1 MNPPF
6 LLKSRRTMIAA
17 TALIATLALAAC
29 SPVKLLNR
37 VVSNDTYAFEDG
49 ITYGRETRQKL
60 DVYRPLPATL
70 PVVGARPLVV
80 FFYGGSWTHGER
92 ASYKFVGEA
101 LASQGAVVV
110 VPDYRLSPQATY
122 PMFVRDSA
130 LAVKWAIDNAVQ
142 LGADPKQIYV
152 MGHSSGAYNA
162 AMVALDARWLGEV
175 EASPKQLAG
184 WIGMAGPYDFLP
196 IGNPDAQVA
205 FDWPNTP
212 PDSQPMAH
220 VSAASPRALL
230 MAVSKDK
237 LVDPVRNTRQMVAK
251 LRAVGVPVQSREFD
265 NLSHI
270 TLIGAVAGPL
280 EWIGGPVM
288 PPLLEFLGL
297 SSDVSLTAAR

>member
-1 MNPPF
+1 MKPRRSV
-6 LLKSRRTMIAA
+6 LLAS
-17 TALIATLALAAC
+17 TALLATLALAAC

-37 VVSNDTYAFEDG
+37 VVPNDTYAFEDG
-49 ITYGRETRQKL
+49 IAYGHDVRQKL

-70 PVVGARPLVV
+70 PAAGSRPLVV

-122 PMFVRDSA
+122 PKFVRDSA
-130 LAVKWAIDNAVQ
+130 LAVKWAIDNAVR
-142 LGADPKQIYV
+142 LGADPQQIYV

-175 EASPKQLAG
+175 DANPSQLAG

-196 IGNPDAQVA
+196 MNNPDAKVA
-205 FDWPNTP
+205 FNWPQTP
-212 PDSQPMAH
+212 PDSQPLAH
-220 VSAASPRALL
+220 VSAAAPRALL
-230 MAVSKDK
+230 MAVSKDN
-237 LVDPVRNTRQMVAK
+237 LVDPVRNTLQMANR
-251 LRAVGVPVQSREFD
+251 LRSVNVPVQVHEFD
-265 NLSHI
+265 NLNHM

-280 EWIGGPVM
+280 EWIGGPVL
-288 PPLLEFLGL
+288 PPLLAFLRLPSG
-297 SSDVSLTAAR
+297 AARIAAR